1 MHPHDVR
8 RKAILTTARD
18 ELQRSWDSIANKS
31 QDLMGDIEDSLD
43 ATPEEEGLQLA
54 YNLQLSSLN
63 DTIARYTKT
72 LEN

>member
-31 QDLMGDIEDSLD
+31 QDLMGDIEDSLN

-63 DTIARYTKT
+63 DTIARYTNAI
-72 LEN
+72 EN

>member
-31 QDLMGDIEDSLD
+31 QDLMGDIEDSLN